1 MIMIGH
7 SIGIAL
13 YCIMIQSLF
22 EKIIGK
28 RYRLLSFNVCSI
40 LINLYISYYAV
51 KGLMY
56 IDEPVMYLYEDD
68 TDYHIRIR
76 SCIYTISPFITGY
89 SIFTLYGALC
99 LGTEKN
105 WDGYIHHIVFVVI
118 CLLSVHH
125 QFHSTLSIAASAM
138 EVSTPAFIMILILQE
153 SQKYPKLELFFSL
166 IFFILFSIF
175 RIGYFT
181 YHIWYHG
188 YYYNFYIYESFTE
201 QFVYCSYLFVW
212 GLQVYWYRFILRKVI
227 RKCKK
232 NNLIK

>member
-1 MIMIGH
+1 MNMIGYAV
-7 SIGIAL
+7 GIAL

-28 RYRLLSFNVCSI
+28 KYRLLSFNVCSI

-51 KGLMY
+51 KGLLY
-56 IDEPVMYLYEDD
+56 IEEPVMYLYEDD
-68 TDYHIRIR
+68 TDYNFNIR
-76 SCIYTISPFITGY
+76 SYIYTISPFITGY
-89 SIFTLYGALC
+89 SMFTLFGALC
-99 LGTEKN
+99 LGTEKT
-105 WDGYIHHIVFVVI
+105 WDGYIHHIVFVII

-125 QFHSTLSIAASAM
+125 QFHCTLSIAASAM

-166 IFFILFSIF
+166 IFLILFSIF

-188 YYYNFYIYESFTE
+188 YYYYFYIFESFTV
-201 QFVYCSYLFVW
+201 QFVYYSFLLVW
-212 GLQVYWYRFILRKVI
+212 GLQIYWYRFILRKVI

-232 NNLIK
+232 NHLIK